1 MPPPGP
7 TPPPAG
13 PRLLRRSDN
22 KRVAAGVAGGLG
34 EYFGVDPVLFRVLF
48 AVTAFFGGA
57 GILAYIIAWAAIPER
72 GEPHSPIDRLVGG
85 GRRNSAPAWIL
96 TLGAVVVVWG
106 LLFSWWAPW
115 RFLPWMFL
123 PLALAT
129 VVLAMALSRRPQ
141 TGGTEPE
148 PEPEA
153 TLTAPDAAA
162 AADVAPWITA
172 ARAARR
178 ERRARIAPMRWA
190 MLGTLVAALTVLGII
205 DAATGVR
212 IPVYFWAVQLVVAA
226 GLVVGAAL
234 RRPIWWTA
242 LLLIP
247 ASIGAFVFSGCRVS
261 LHDGSGANTYTPNR
275 TADLRTDYRHAFGQ
289 TTLDLTALGP
299 LDVARTIHVT
309 QAAGQVHLIIPPSLP
324 VDVHANVHLG
334 TITVDGSEDSHG
346 MGLNQDPLTTA
357 SGRALTIDVRL
368 TAGELRIDR
377 QN

>member
-1 MPPPGP
+1 
-7 TPPPAG
+7 
-13 PRLLRRSDN
+13 
-22 KRVAAGVAGGLG
+22 VAGGLG

-48 AVTAFFGGA
+48 AVAAFFGGA

-72 GEPHSPIDRLVGG
+72 GEPHAPIDRLVGG
-85 GRRNSAPAWIL
+85 GRRTSIPVWLLAL
-96 TLGAVVVVWG
+96 VAVIVVWV
-106 LLFSWWAPW
+106 LLISWWAPW
-115 RFLPWMFL
+115 PFLPWMIF
-123 PLALAT
+123 PITIAA
-129 VVLAMALSRRPQ
+129 VVLAIALSRRRPLP
-141 TGGTEPE
+141 GAEPE
-148 PEPEA
+148 V

-162 AADVAPWITA
+162 TADVAPWITA

-190 MLGTLVAALTVLGII
+190 MLGTLIATLAVLGII
-205 DAATGVR
+205 DAASGVR
-212 IPVYFWAVQLVVAA
+212 IPVYFWAVQLVIVA

-247 ASIGAFVFSGCRVS
+247 ASVGAFVFSGCRVS
-261 LHDGSGANTYTPNR
+261 LHDGSGVNTYTPNR
-275 TADLRTDYRHAFGQ
+275 TADLRSDYRHAFGQ

-309 QAAGQVHLIIPPSLP
+309 QAAGQVQLIIPPSLP

-334 TITVDGSEDSHG
+334 AITVDGNEDSHG
-346 MGLNQDPLTTA
+346 MGLNQDPVTTA

>member
-1 MPPPGP
+1 
-7 TPPPAG
+7 
-13 PRLLRRSDN
+13 
-22 KRVAAGVAGGLG
+22 VAGGLG

-72 GEPHSPIDRLVGG
+72 GEPHAPIDRLVGG
-85 GRRNSAPAWIL
+85 GRRKSVPAWIL
-96 TLGAVVVVWG
+96 TLGAAVVVWG

-123 PLALAT
+123 PLALAAL
-129 VVLAMALSRRPQ
+129 VLAMALSRRPEEL
-141 TGGTEPE
+141 GPE
-148 PEPEA
+148 PAVDPAA
-153 TLTAPDAAA
+153 TMPGGPTPN
-162 AADVAPWITA
+162 ADVAPWITA

-190 MLGTLVAALTVLGII
+190 MLGTLIATLALLGLV

-212 IPVYFWAVQLVVAA
+212 IPVYFWAVQLVVVA

-247 ASIGAFVFSGCRVS
+247 ASIGAFVFSSCRVS
-261 LHDGSGANTYTPNR
+261 LHDGSGANTYTPSR
-275 TADLRTDYRHAFGQ
+275 TADLRSDYRHAFGQ

-309 QAAGQVHLIIPPSLP
+309 QAAGQVQLIIPPSLP

-334 TITVDGSEDSHG
+334 TITVDGSEDSSG
-346 MGLNQDPLTTA
+346 MGLNKDPVTTA

>member
-1 MPPPGP
+1 MTSTSETPPADSPPPPDSP
-7 TPPPAG
+7 TRPSAG

-22 KRVAAGVAGGLG
+22 RVAAGVAGGLG

-148 PEPEA
+148 PEPEPEA

-162 AADVAPWITA
+162 TADVAPWITA

-190 MLGTLVAALTVLGII
+190 MLGTLVA
-205 DAATGVR
+205 
-212 IPVYFWAVQLVVAA
+212 
-226 GLVVGAAL
+226 
-234 RRPIWWTA
+234 
-242 LLLIP
+242 
-247 ASIGAFVFSGCRVS
+247 
-261 LHDGSGANTYTPNR
+261 
-275 TADLRTDYRHAFGQ
+275 
-289 TTLDLTALGP
+289 
-299 LDVARTIHVT
+299 
-309 QAAGQVHLIIPPSLP
+309 
-324 VDVHANVHLG
+324 
-334 TITVDGSEDSHG
+334 
-346 MGLNQDPLTTA
+346 
-357 SGRALTIDVRL
+357 
-368 TAGELRIDR
+368 
-377 QN
+377 